1 VIREKEPVKP
11 SVMVLDKSSPKSSSS
26 SPKVTASRPSVV
38 ISDEI
43 LYISDDNRGGSNNT
57 EKEEDEEDEKR
68 RDRAQSDDLN
78 FHADQKNF
86 LNRQRLIS
94 DPRGLSV
101 DKYVKNY
108 HVDVTSRRTKKINE
122 KIAFLKTDP
131 NFSSLSPSSSPFKSL
146 SSSPYARFKGAD
158 VSFAALKA
166 ALKDVDMEMNAV
178 LKEKEKRLQENEETK
193 GSQVIQ
199 QIIRKYAVK
208 KISIWYMIVAPRRK
222 LIQRLTTRRNVIEI
236 VYSIVDQSYNIA
248 LIRQRRRKN
257 LLRAGAAIKIQK
269 TYKSFMNRVNEEEQ
283 RVEMEER
290 QQIVDLY
297 LTLWYKAVR
306 NGIRIYRYLR
316 FCIRK
321 KIIRKNPPYVDS
333 PQRLRAYYHVSLPK
347 VLDAY
352 IQLLI
357 FHKRFDI
364 KQQLQNNKLLH
375 FEKEPSQ
382 RRARAFKEYG
392 AAIIAI
398 QSCVRK
404 YLHRRRYTV
413 MKQNNAMVGRVI
425 IFLSK
430 AMRFRRRNRLQLIN
444 NSAIKIQR
452 FMRGI
457 MIRRKIYSIVH
468 AGLKL
473 NFMWRKYIAYK
484 SLKSQLRRVDRPY
497 TIVVHGLR
505 NLPKKYLTS
514 DQIRFKIS
522 VWWNP
527 LLHIVSKNDFNTI
540 LQSKNPQ
547 YIYQSNPFKV
557 IDRHASSIRL
567 VGENGEKDPLKTTT
581 LPSDTNK
588 IISQKSHFGSFF
600 GRLSSNNSFISAL
613 SAPSMSSS
621 FVSTVYRGSRIEN
634 YYVAPKKSLSL
645 NPFNYGRKHGTKHD
659 NFNHTEPPVVKSNT
673 LHPFTDEKPAEVKP
687 EEESTEKEVSPAK
700 SQENT
705 LQQPHQQQQP
715 LVKSHPPGR
724 KSIVN
729 RGSQNIIPPSSL
741 LRLALTEDEE
751 EDDDDEDDEEDDDE
765 DKEDEKEDEEVGN
778 AKKDKLIPD
787 RPTVSS
793 RGSLAQRSPLSP
805 PTTPA
810 RLAGRNS
817 VLNKQSSTASNASYM
832 SNDSCGSDNE
842 KESNPSS
849 SHSPPRLRGHPS
861 NRNRN
866 PSIFKSLASAFSRNN
881 DSNHSNESSE
891 RHLPSGKDGD
901 DVEGEGEGNQNHSEV
916 FPKKEETPSESGD
929 SGTKKRSSLFFSNL
943 PSARSTR
950 ASVVRTT
957 INFALRL
964 RAMVQKT
971 QTVPLKLDCMCNFE
985 ETVVKIPGCHGNS
998 VFKFEILEGER
1009 KISHCFFYLGKEG
1022 EMMYWGGEYQVEMR
1036 TVAPQR
1042 RAAHANGNRLTD
1054 GDQTKIVRGNSY
1066 QADHFVD
1073 PVIDFRVIAGAPLRS
1088 KCQWARVIVRGKGPL
1103 KRTLNNRDFMNSFN
1117 IFDTWNRFY
1126 LSLDEFGLHLF
1137 ENKFMST
1144 AFFTIP
1150 VSDFRS
1156 IRIELGF
1163 PIREALIDVQKG
1175 INMISRAV
1183 GLNRDTATAPVS
1195 PTKSRQRTNGGN
1207 QDSGDK
1213 AILEDIHN
1221 VILTTSNGD
1230 EVYMR

>member
-1 VIREKEPVKP
+1 
-11 SVMVLDKSSPKSSSS
+11 MVLGKSSPKSDSS

-38 ISDEI
+38 ISDEV
-43 LYISDDNRGGSNNT
+43 LYISDDNSSHRKRGGSNNN
-57 EKEEDEEDEKR
+57 EEEENEGI
-68 RDRAQSDDLN
+68 RDRAHSDDLY
-78 FHADQKNF
+78 FHADEKNF
-86 LNRQRLIS
+86 LHRQRLVS

-108 HVDVTSRRTKKINE
+108 HVDVTSRRTKKLNE
-122 KIAFLKTDP
+122 NMAFLKTDP
-131 NFSSLSPSSSPFKSL
+131 SFSSPSSSPLKSL
-146 SSSPYARFKGAD
+146 INSPYGRFKGAE
-158 VSFAALKA
+158 VSYAALKS
-166 ALKDVDMEMNAV
+166 ALKDVDLEMNAV
-178 LKEKEKRLQENEETK
+178 IKEKEKRAEGGEEVK
-193 GSQVIQ
+193 EIQ
-199 QIIRKYAVK
+199 HIRRKYAVK

-269 TYKSFMNRVNEEEQ
+269 TYKSFVNRVTEEEQ
-283 RVEMEER
+283 RIEMEER
-290 QQIVDLY
+290 QQIVDMY
-297 LTLWYKAVR
+297 FSLWYRAVR

-333 PQRLRAYYHVSLPK
+333 PQRLRAYYYVSLPK
-347 VLDAY
+347 ILDSY

-375 FEKEPSQ
+375 FDKEPSQ

-425 IFLSK
+425 LFLSK

-457 MIRRKIYSIVH
+457 MIRRNIYAIVH

-547 YIYQSNPFKV
+547 YIYQSNSFKV

-567 VGENGEKDPLKTTT
+567 INNENGEKDPSKVTT

-588 IISQKSHFGSFF
+588 IISQKSRFGSFF
-600 GRLSSNNSFISAL
+600 GRLNSTNSFISAL

-621 FVSTVYRGSRIEN
+621 FVSTVYRGSRIEK
-634 YYVAPKKSLSL
+634 YYDTPKNSFSI
-645 NPFNYGRKHGTKHD
+645 NPFNYGRKQGTKHD
-659 NFNHTEPPVVKSNT
+659 NFGYTQSSAAISNT
-673 LHPFTDEKPAEVKP
+673 HRPFSGEKTAEA
-687 EEESTEKEVSPAK
+687 EEPTKETTEKEV
-700 SQENT
+700 
-705 LQQPHQQQQP
+705 
-715 LVKSHPPGR
+715 LVKAQEKTHGIGQQAAISHALPSIVPKR
-724 KSIVN
+724 QSIVN
-729 RGSQNIIPPSSL
+729 RASQNIVPPSSL
-741 LRLALTEDEE
+741 LALALKEDED
-751 EDDDDEDDEEDDDE
+751 EDDDDDDDDDDDEEKEDDDAGGAKRA
-765 DKEDEKEDEEVGN
+765 KE
-778 AKKDKLIPD
+778 IPD
-787 RPTVSS
+787 RPIISQN
-793 RGSLAQRSPLSP
+793 RGPLAQHVSLSP
-805 PTTPA
+805 PATPS
-810 RLAGRNS
+810 RIVGRNS
-817 VLNKQSSTASNASYM
+817 ILNKQSSTASNASYM
-832 SNDSCGSDNE
+832 SNDSCGSDHE
-842 KESNPSS
+842 RESNPSINY
-849 SHSPPRLRGHPS
+849 SPPRLRGPS
-861 NRNRN
+861 GNRKV
-866 PSIFKSLASAFSRNN
+866 SIFKSLQTAFSRNN
-881 DSNHSNESSE
+881 DQHSNHSYESSD
-891 RHLPSGKDGD
+891 RQLPPGD
-901 DVEGEGEGNQNHSEV
+901 DAEAEGNHFEDV
-916 FPKKEETPSESGD
+916 AKKEETPSESGD

-943 PSARSTR
+943 PSARATR
-950 ASVVRTT
+950 ASVVRQT

-1022 EMMYWGGEYQVEMR
+1022 EMMYWGGEYQIEMK
-1036 TVAPQR
+1036 TIAPQR

-1054 GDQTKIVRGNSY
+1054 GDPSKIIRGNSY
-1066 QADHFVD
+1066 QSDYFVD

-1163 PIREALIDVQKG
+1163 PIREAILDVQKG
-1175 INMISRAV
+1175 INMIGRAV

-1195 PTKSRQRTNGGN
+1195 PTKSRQRMNGGN
-1207 QDSGDK
+1207 QESGDK

-1221 VILTTSNGD
+1221 VILTTSTGD